1 MTTELTVEDR
11 PQQSR
16 FVLLRGDEELGEA
29 VYARRDSVIVFT
41 HTAIDEQQQE
51 RGLGTTLVAGALD
64 QARRAGD
71 RVEPRCPFVAEFI
84 ERHPDYADL
93 LADAS

>member
-1 MTTELTVEDR
+1 MSTELTIDDR

-29 VYARRDSVIVFT
+29 VYVRRGGVLVFT

-51 RGLGTTLVAGALD
+51 RGLGSVLVAGALD
-64 QARRAGD
+64 HARRAGD
-71 RVEPRCPFVAEFI
+71 RVEARCPFVAEFI
-84 ERHPDYADL
+84 ERHPGYADL
-93 LADAS
+93 LVDEG